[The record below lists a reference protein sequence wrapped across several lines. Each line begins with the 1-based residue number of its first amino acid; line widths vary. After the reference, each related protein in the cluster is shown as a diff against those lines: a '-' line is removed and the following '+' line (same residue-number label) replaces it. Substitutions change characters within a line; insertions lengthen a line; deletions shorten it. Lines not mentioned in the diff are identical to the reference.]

1 MIKRQLEEEILACAQ
16 QFPVVYITGPRQSG
30 KTTLAQA
37 LFPTYKYVLLE
48 NETVRA
54 EFAADVE
61 GFLLKALAE
70 HPGVIIDEFQKIP
83 SITSYLQ
90 GIVDAERRR
99 NGRVILTGS
108 QNFLMMEQ
116 ITQTLAGRAAII
128 NLLPPSLAEIKPTNG
143 LPEVLFRGLFPEP
156 WEQEMNIKQ
165 AMRWAINYISTY
177 LERDARTL
185 IRIDSLPTF
194 QTFLQILATRIGSV
208 VNLVTLASDCKITTE
223 TAQKWLNILETCFI
237 IYRVQPY
244 YHNFSKSLIKSPK
257 IYFTDTALVCSLL
270 KIKSPSD
277 IPDHSMYGALF
288 ENLIIMEQIKSCIN
302 LGDRSNVYFWRDEQ
316 GHEVDV
322 LLNYA
327 NHIRAIEIKSNPI
340 IKRSF
345 LTGLSELR
353 KIVEN
358 YHNPEAYSPNKIRTF
373 VVHGGDEDTTMDNTK
388 LISWRRSGSIN
399 EN

>member
-1 MIKRQLEEEILACAQ
+1 MIKRQLEQEILECAK
-16 QFPVVYITGPRQSG
+16 QFPVIYLTGPRQSG
-30 KTTLAQA
+30 KTTLTQA

-48 NETVRA
+48 EEEVRVNV
-54 EFAADVE
+54 AADVK
-61 GFLLKALAE
+61 GFLVKALTE
-70 HPGVIIDEFQKIP
+70 HPGIIIDEFQKIP

-90 GIVDAERRR
+90 GIVDADRRR
-99 NGRVILTGS
+99 NGSVILTGS

-128 NLLPPSLAEIKPTNG
+128 NLLPPSLAEIKPTSS

-156 WEQEMNIKQ
+156 YEQDMDTKQ
-165 AMRWAINYISTY
+165 VTRWAANYISTY
-177 LERDARTL
+177 LERDASAL
-185 IRIDSLPTF
+185 IKIHSLPTF

-208 VNLVTLASDCKITTE
+208 VNLNTLASDSKITTE
-223 TAQKWLNILETCFI
+223 VAQKWLNILEVCFI
-237 IYRVQPY
+237 IYSVRPFYQ
-244 YHNFSKSLIKSPK
+244 NFSKSLIKSPK

-270 KIKSPSD
+270 KIKSPAD
-277 IPDHSMYGALF
+277 LPDHNMYGALF
-288 ENLIIMEQIKSCIN
+288 ENLIMIEQIKTCAN

-316 GHEVDV
+316 GHEVDII
-322 LLNYA
+322 LNYA
-327 NHIRAIEIKSNPI
+327 NHVRAVEIKSNPI

-373 VVHGGDEDTTMDNTK
+373 VVHGGDDDSALEDTK
-388 LISWRRSGSIN
+388 LISWRHCGTIN